1 MGFLHKIPA
10 FTEII
15 KCVLYSHLGLD
26 VGLYNTGVHY
36 FSGKGVPV
44 DFSKA
49 AEYFTKAAY
58 IGFDLAQV
66 STLFAGIVPT
76 LRVVPVDCQTKE
88 VHFVLPLH
96 VCGQRLSTSVVY

>member
-1 MGFLHKIPA
+1 M
-10 FTEII
+10 
-15 KCVLYSHLGLD
+15 
-26 VGLYNTGVHY
+26 GLYNTGVHY

-66 STLFAGIVPT
+66 STLSAGIVPT
-76 LRVVPVDCQTKE
+76 LRLVLVGCQVMEAHHLYRHYIIPVDIETK
-88 VHFVLPLH
+88 
-96 VCGQRLSTSVVY
+96 STSVVE